1 MKYQFVLL
9 RRDCKYNSED
19 FIPNLVMVDW
29 KVGNMEVNKYN
40 LTYGSIEY
48 VRYDSVISYFILSN
62 FFQKPIVSWE
72 WC

>member
-1 MKYQFVLL
+1 MGVK
-9 RRDCKYNSED
+9 
-19 FIPNLVMVDW
+19 
-29 KVGNMEVNKYN
+29 KYN

-48 VRYDSVISYFILSN
+48 VRYDSVISYVILSN